1 MEDIFNLLPILLLFL
16 FFLLVLCSEVWTWQL
31 QNSNPAVS
39 IIIIEL
45 MTYLLV
51 YVFTFT
57 LHKCRCIVFY
67 FDLLSFFKELILF
80 LNFTKSTLNVQRI
93 QIIEFLTN
101 FPPPPIIYDLYA
113 TKCLHLNL
121 LNGIFLF
128 ANNIWC
134 TILISKN
141 TLEHHVEEK
150 SLISALVGLSLTMS
164 LNNLYLIF
172 QSNQQHLQLCNSV
185 HSLLFWCLF
194 VSLTTSNALWLT
206 DSHH

>member
-1 MEDIFNLLPILLLFL
+1 MHCILLWFTFFFQRVNIIFEFHKIHIKCTENTNNRIFN
-16 FFLLVLCSEVWTWQL
+16 
-31 QNSNPAVS
+31 
-39 IIIIEL
+39 
-45 MTYLLV
+45 
-51 YVFTFT
+51 
-57 LHKCRCIVFY
+57 K
-67 FDLLSFFKELILF
+67 LS
-80 LNFTKSTLNVQRI
+80 
-93 QIIEFLTN
+93 
-101 FPPPPIIYDLYA
+101 PPPPIIYDLYA